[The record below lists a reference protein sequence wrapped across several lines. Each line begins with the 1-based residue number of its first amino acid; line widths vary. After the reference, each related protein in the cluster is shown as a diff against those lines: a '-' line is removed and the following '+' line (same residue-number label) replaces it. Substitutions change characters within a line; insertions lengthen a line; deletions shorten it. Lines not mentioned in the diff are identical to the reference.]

1 MAGDKGKIE
10 KSEPCVNISGYAARD
25 GVSKSVTELTT
36 TRQSLNQ
43 TMEGVST
50 AWCQHNTLKPGQIE
64 LLSTHGKRNF
74 EGIPFKENVSIEIEI
89 SWNIICPVNT
99 VMDLNFNP

>member
-1 MAGDKGKIE
+1 MADDMRKID
-10 KSEPCVNISGYAARD
+10 KSEPCINISGYAARD

-50 AWCQHNTLKPGQIE
+50 AWCHHHTLKPGQIE
-64 LLSTHGKRNF
+64 QLMTVILKAFHL
-74 EGIPFKENVSIEIEI
+74 KEMSQ
-89 SWNIICPVNT
+89 
-99 VMDLNFNP
+99 FR

>member
-1 MAGDKGKIE
+1 MADDMGKID

-43 TMEGVST
+43 TVEGVST
-50 AWCQHNTLKPGQIE
+50 AWCHHNTLKTWTNRAAPD
-64 LLSTHGKRNF
+64 SCF
-74 EGIPFKENVSIEIEI
+74 EGIPFKENVPI
-89 SWNIICPVNT
+89 
-99 VMDLNFNP
+99 

>member
-1 MAGDKGKIE
+1 MADDMGKID

-43 TMEGVST
+43 TVEGVST
-50 AWCQHNTLKPGQIE
+50 AWCH
-64 LLSTHGKRNF
+64 H
-74 EGIPFKENVSIEIEI
+74 
-89 SWNIICPVNT
+89 
-99 VMDLNFNP
+99 

>member
-1 MAGDKGKIE
+1 MVDDMGKID

-43 TMEGVST
+43 TVEGVST
-50 AWCQHNTLKPGQIE
+50 AWTNRAAHD
-64 LLSTHGKRNF
+64 SYF
-74 EGIPFKENVSIEIEI
+74 EDIPFKENVPI
-89 SWNIICPVNT
+89 
-99 VMDLNFNP
+99 